1 MTDSCGRR
9 SNNARA
15 TVSPPIPESNTPSG
29 ALFMDGDTHA
39 NAAGERADFEIGREI
54 AQVGRNVGL
63 GAREEMIEDPEH
75 EPVLHLLT
83 LEPEVFRVNLLEVV
97 RFLLRLERHHGRDAF
112 PGHERRARH
121 RPPRGR
127 LAPSGKQE
135 RPEEGAHGPEAAMHG
150 VGREDDVTRISSAR
164 GILSRKL
171 DGWKVGKC
179 NRDGAYRPTVQ
190 PSNRPSHW
198 ATNTFNRPRSS
209 STVHSFTPGSR
220 NSPSTCSMSGCSGD
234 RTTSFAVLMM
244 ATSRIFTCVPRMTR
258 GMARRNRGSETRR
271 ITHTSSFPSAG
282 SASGAKR

>member
-39 NAAGERADFEIGREI
+39 NAAGERADFEIGWEI

-112 PGHERRARH
+112 
-121 RPPRGR
+121 
-127 LAPSGKQE
+127 Q
-135 RPEEGAHGPEAAMHG
+135 
-150 VGREDDVTRISSAR
+150 
-164 GILSRKL
+164 
-171 DGWKVGKC
+171 
-179 NRDGAYRPTVQ
+179 
-190 PSNRPSHW
+190 
-198 ATNTFNRPRSS
+198 ATNAAPVSGRP
-209 STVHSFTPGSR
+209 VAACPHP
-220 NSPSTCSMSGCSGD
+220 
-234 RTTSFAVLMM
+234 
-244 ATSRIFTCVPRMTR
+244 
-258 GMARRNRGSETRR
+258 
-271 ITHTSSFPSAG
+271 
-282 SASGAKR
+282 